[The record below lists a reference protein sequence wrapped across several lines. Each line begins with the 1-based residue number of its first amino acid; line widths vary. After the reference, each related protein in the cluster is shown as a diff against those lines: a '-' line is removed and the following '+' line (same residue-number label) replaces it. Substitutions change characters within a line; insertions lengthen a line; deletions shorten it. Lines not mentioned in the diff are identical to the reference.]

1 MKSDSPPPHIVFA
14 VCLATELDMDI
25 TPAFIAASDR
35 VLMRLWMEGF
45 KITPLKEEDYHGE
58 PAMGET

>member
-1 MKSDSPPPHIVFA
+1 
-14 VCLATELDMDI
+14 MDI